1 MEVTA
6 RFDEIGLTFRHLQL
20 RNSQPVTLQV
30 LDRRLTLRH
39 TELQLNA
46 AKLAIQGEL
55 SLFPFD
61 ELRVIVGG
69 TLKADLLQPFY
80 PELFPAGTVKL
91 QATVQG
97 KVGNPSVSGRVEFQ
111 DAALKIRKPELA
123 LSKINGVLELSRH
136 SIRTERIQMD
146 STYGPL
152 EIHGECRLDQLE
164 PVLWNVYANSERLSV
179 PFPKGFLS
187 EVSGRLHLQGRPGRS
202 VLGGDLWIERAAP
215 LQNVDLVGFVQL
227 LAGMDFSG
235 DGNGTGALL
244 AETTLNVNLK
254 GERSV
259 RIETDSLEIIGSVDL
274 QIKGSLDQPVV
285 RGALVVNNGEIMF
298 RMNRFTVDR
307 GLISFINPAE
317 VDPELNLQ
325 ISSDIKDY
333 HIIIRLEGS
342 TSRMKTQL
350 VSVPNLSAAEI
361 VQLITSGQAPES
373 MSRAQVITPSGAD
386 YSAVLSQLV
395 SVAVEQRLK
404 QVVGFD
410 TISVDA
416 QLSDADSASSTRVT
430 VGKQVVK
437 DLFVTYSRSVSSSEK
452 DMIVIEYRLSPR
464 VTIVATEDERG
475 YFGVD
480 FRFKRKF

>member
-1 MEVTA
+1 
-6 RFDEIGLTFRHLQL
+6 
-20 RNSQPVTLQV
+20 
-30 LDRRLTLRH
+30 
-39 TELQLNA
+39 
-46 AKLAIQGEL
+46 
-55 SLFPFD
+55 
-61 ELRVIVGG
+61 
-69 TLKADLLQPFY
+69 
-80 PELFPAGTVKL
+80 
-91 QATVQG
+91 
-97 KVGNPSVSGRVEFQ
+97 
-111 DAALKIRKPELA
+111 
-123 LSKINGVLELSRH
+123 
-136 SIRTERIQMD
+136 
-146 STYGPL
+146 
-152 EIHGECRLDQLE
+152 
-164 PVLWNVYANSERLSV
+164 
-179 PFPKGFLS
+179 
-187 EVSGRLHLQGRPGRS
+187 
-202 VLGGDLWIERAAP
+202 AP

-227 LAGMDFSG
+227 LAGMEFSSG
-235 DGNGTGALL
+235 GNGPETLL

-259 RIETDSLEIIGSVDL
+259 RIETDSLDIIGSVDL
-274 QIKGSLDQPVV
+274 QIKGSLDQPVI

-325 ISSDIKDY
+325 LSSDIKDY
-333 HIIIRLEGS
+333 HIMVRLEGS

-373 MSRAQVITPSGAD
+373 TSRAQVITPSGAD

-416 QLSDADSASSTRVT
+416 QLYDSNSAGSTRVT

-475 YFGVD
+475 YFGLD
-480 FRFKRKF
+480 FRFKRRF